1 MGKHRIGLLFAV
13 VLILWPLV
21 PALAQSTARWEGIV
35 TRSNKQKSTFTV
47 RARGSTSFDEKVI
60 HYDSSTQ
67 FSYQGHGDKTPKDI
81 DPSQIKDG
89 DRVICVGF
97 YNDKHE
103 FQAALISKRISD

>member
-1 MGKHRIGLLFAV
+1 MVTHRIRLLFVAMF
-13 VLILWPLV
+13 VLSTLV
-21 PALAQSTARWEGIV
+21 PALAQSSARWEGIV

-47 RARGSTSFDEKVI
+47 RARASTSFDEKLI

-67 FSYQGHGDKTPKDI
+67 FTYQGHGDKTPKDI

-97 YNDKHE
+97 YNDKKE
-103 FQAALISKRISD
+103 FQAVLISKRISN